1 MKFMIPSTMMIA
13 SSIRV
18 SAASFFRRRAC
29 SSIARSAGAHN
40 ARLVGSGTPTTSSS
54 TLLGLRLRGGGDDVT
69 PSSKDFSSSPEY
81 VKLANPAP
89 GSRECQ
95 MPCIS
100 LGRRVGICR
109 NRL

>member
-13 SSIRV
+13 SSIRA
-18 SAASFFRRRAC
+18 SAAC

-54 TLLGLRLRGGGDDVT
+54 TLLELRLRGGGDDVT

-95 MPCIS
+95 MPRIS
-100 LGRRVGICR
+100 LGRRVGSCR